1 MDGGGEIDEARMAKR
16 EEIEIES
23 KGNEEGVEDVEV
35 SLFGEGEEKWAGEEG
50 EDRELGS

>member
-1 MDGGGEIDEARMAKR
+1 LDSGGEIDETRVLER